1 MSESKRYNKQ
11 PRCAACKFY
20 FAEDSTCRIRSVPG
34 PFPVR
39 KPVEFCFEF
48 SSAYEKQTKSQK
60 TTAAAAVKLEIDDD
74 AAWQDFVNRLR
85 QSRKANWVQA
95 ECKFRQIAMKYSLKR
110 FLDFEYVT
118 SAQML
123 AVKGIGKVWTYR
135 LFEILGECGIFNNNV
150 VSRTGEI
157 V

>member
-1 MSESKRYNKQ
+1 MSESKYYDKQ

-20 FAEDSTCRIRSVPG
+20 FADDSTCRIRSVPG

-48 SSAYEKQTKSQK
+48 SSAYAKSAK
-60 TTAAAAVKLEIDDD
+60 PKKNSSALVVRLEIDED

-85 QSRKANWVQA
+85 QSRKPNWAQA
-95 ECKFRQIAMKYSLKR
+95 EFKFRQIAIAYSLKR

-150 VSRTGEI
+150 VSRTGET